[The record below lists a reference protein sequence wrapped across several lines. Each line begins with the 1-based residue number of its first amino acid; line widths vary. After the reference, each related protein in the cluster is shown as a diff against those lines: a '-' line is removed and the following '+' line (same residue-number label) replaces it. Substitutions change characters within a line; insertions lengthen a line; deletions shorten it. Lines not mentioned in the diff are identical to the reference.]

1 MAKKILKALIGT
13 AYFAGCFLNAVKNR
27 NNYMKKMFTAI
38 SVSGNTELI
47 GELIDDDKVTQQ
59 MLDGALYNVGVGKYE
74 TGLYLLKKGAN
85 PNDSDMPQRDAFNNY
100 DMHLILLLTSDKTDV
115 NQKNKLGHSV
125 LYQVLL
131 SGTSDH
137 NMFVVSN
144 RLLEKGAKIEGSF
157 FKNNEYD
164 ENENYGYDQIHNNP
178 LTIQML
184 IKKYLSDG
192 GKLDIPDAVKYA
204 FCGEIDKCI
213 EVIEKSSLYLT
224 KADCKVIADFA
235 SAFGTVEQYEKV
247 CRLLSTDRKFAE
259 KVLAGCGN
267 VEMMEY
273 VINKN
278 IEFYNAENERSLYG
292 KKYDIE
298 QKKENL
304 YSECLSCAASWGN
317 YDICKYIMDKEIRPE
332 LAVNTLSSL
341 SNALDSRNFKVFKE
355 IYNYI
360 ETNFAEI
367 TERQLSGI
375 FNSYGKGTGLSNEMD
390 DFDKQVL
397 DFLFEKGHTFEEVD
411 FTDMHKT
418 KVNYLIEKGV
428 EVTDKHFAELAQ
440 QNNKEGIELALKK
453 GYKIIDQ
460 KVIYE
465 QTILERAVECSSH
478 DTVKVIIDSGV
489 KLPDNIMETARYG
502 SKATAK
508 VLIEAGAKTDLKY
521 TQLMPVN
528 GGGLVKEGDFDLADY
543 YKHYRRD
550 DLAKLVK
557 K

>member
-1 MAKKILKALIGT
+1 MI
-13 AYFAGCFLNAVKNR
+13 
-27 NNYMKKMFTAI
+27 KKMLSAVTVLAIMLSLSGCGFSDKLSGNKSMEKIFTET
-38 SVSGNTELI
+38 SCNGNTELM
-47 GELIDDDKVTQQ
+47 GELIDDGKVTQE
-59 MLDGALYNVGVGKYE
+59 MLDGALYNVGVGEYE
-74 TGLYLLKKGAN
+74 TGLYLLEKGAD
-85 PNDSDMPQRDAFNNY
+85 PNYKDMPQRDAFNNY
-100 DMHLILLLTSDKTDV
+100 DMHLILLLTSDKIDI
-115 NQKNKLGHSV
+115 NQKNELGYSV

-131 SGTSDH
+131 SETSDH

-157 FKNNEYD
+157 FKNNEHD
-164 ENENYGYDQIHNNP
+164 KDENYGYTQMNHNNP

-204 FCGEIDKCI
+204 FCGEIHKSI
-213 EVIEKSSLYLT
+213 ESAEKNSSDLT
-224 KADCKVIADFA
+224 KADCRMIASLA
-235 SAFGTVEQYEKV
+235 SVFGTVEQYKKV
-247 CRLLSTDRKFAE
+247 CELLSTDGQFSLE
-259 KVLAGCGN
+259 CIAGCGN
-267 VEMMEY
+267 IEMLKYIIDRDDIDLRTDKGKLDDYDY
-273 VINKN
+273 VYEK
-278 IEFYNAENERSLYG
+278 
-292 KKYDIE
+292 KKY
-298 QKKENL
+298 
-304 YSECLSCAASWGN
+304 SGCLNCAASWGN
-317 YDICKYIMDKEIRPE
+317 YDVCKYLMDEGVYPSFPI
-332 LAVNTLSSL
+332 
-341 SNALDSRNFKVFKE
+341 SNALSSKNIDLFKE
-355 IYNYI
+355 LYNY
-360 ETNFAEI
+360 TKSYFGEI
-367 TERQLSGI
+367 TEEQIGDL
-375 FNSYGKGTGLSNEMD
+375 FNGYGKSTGLCNDMD

-397 DFLFEKGHTFEEVD
+397 DFLLEKGHTFEEVR

-428 EVTDKHFAELAQ
+428 EVTDKHFVELAQ

-453 GYKIIDQ
+453 GYKITDQ
-460 KVIYE
+460 KAYCD
-465 QTILERAVECSSH
+465 QTVLEIAVECSSH